1 MRVFSLVALLLWS
14 GLAFAEGAVVIDGVH
29 ANLRAGKTEAYRV
42 IRVLPPNTPLQ
53 VLQIDKDYAE
63 VRTADGDVGWLPV
76 RLLTL
81 FPGSG
86 PAGVASQPTD
96 PPPSAPA
103 ASAQGPNAA
112 ASSQAAATERQ
123 LQETRERLSRLED
136 ELAAARNRAAAGDVV
151 TILVGCGALLAGMA
165 LGMALLRAY
174 YRRRLKGLR
183 I

>member
-53 VLQIDKDYAE
+53 VLRIEKDYAE
-63 VRTADGDVGWLPV
+63 VRTAAGEVGWLPV
-76 RLLTL
+76 RLLTV
-81 FPGSG
+81 FPGST
-86 PAGVASQPTD
+86 PADVAPQQAD
-96 PPPSAPA
+96 PPPRTA
-103 ASAQGPNAA
+103 AATGHDQNAA
-112 ASSQAAATERQ
+112 ASPQMAAAEQQ
-123 LQETRERLSRLED
+123 LQKTRERLSRLED
-136 ELAAARNRAAAGDVV
+136 ELAAARKRAAAGDVV
-151 TILVGCGALLAGMA
+151 TILVGCGALLAGIA